1 MTEWLSG
8 LFLLS
13 GVSISLLAAVGVL
26 RLPDVFMRMHAA
38 TKSGVVGCSLILIG
52 VAIADGSL
60 ATWLKAGVATLF
72 LLLTTPIAAHLLAR
86 AAYVSGAPFWGG
98 TVEDQL
104 HTVLKREHFG
114 PASPAKQQAPEPLE
128 TPPSSSDCNR

>member
-1 MTEWLSG
+1 MTEWLSA

-13 GVSISLLAAVGVL
+13 GVAISLLAAVGVL

-60 ATWLKAGVATLF
+60 ATGIKAGIATLF
-72 LLLTTPIAAHLLAR
+72 LLLTTPIAAHLLGR

-104 HTVLKREHFG
+104 QTVLKRKHFG
-114 PASPAKQQAPEPLE
+114 PASPATPETPEPVE
-128 TPPSSSDCNR
+128 TQTPSS